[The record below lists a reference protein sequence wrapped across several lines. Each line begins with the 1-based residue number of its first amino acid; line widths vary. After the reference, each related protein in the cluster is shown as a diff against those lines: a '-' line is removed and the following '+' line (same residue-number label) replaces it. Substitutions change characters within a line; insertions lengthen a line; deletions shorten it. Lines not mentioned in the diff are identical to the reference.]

1 MQFEL
6 MDRPDYGMACV
17 RFDQAGESL
26 VVESGSMVARDTGVA
41 MKTQMSGGLLGA
53 AKRKLLGGESLFLNT
68 FTAGA
73 AGDRLYLA
81 PAPEGDLEVMEV
93 SPGADLILQSGAFV
107 AAEPGVTLD
116 TKWAGF
122 RGFFS
127 GEGLFFLRV
136 TGQGRVLV
144 NSYGG
149 IHPVELSG
157 ADPFIVDTSHIV
169 GFTTGVDFSIRKI
182 GGIKSLFLSGE
193 GLVCEF
199 RGAGTVWLQTRN
211 PGSLAAFLD
220 PFRRVV
226 RSGGGGDGD

>member
-6 MDRPDYGMACV
+6 LDKPDYGMACV

-26 VVESGSMVARDTGVA
+26 VVESGSMVARDEAVA
-41 MKTQMSGGLLGA
+41 MKTEMRGGLLSA
-53 AKRKLLGGESLFLNT
+53 AKRKLLGGESLFMNT

-81 PAPEGDLEVMEV
+81 PAPEGDLEVMEIR
-93 SPGADLILQSGAFV
+93 PGADLILQSGAFV
-107 AAEPGVTLD
+107 AAEQGVTLD

-122 RGFFS
+122 RGFLS
-127 GEGLFFLRV
+127 GEGLFFLRA
-136 TGQGRVLV
+136 TGSGRVLV

-149 IHPVELSG
+149 IHAVQVTSAPY
-157 ADPFIVDTSHIV
+157 IVDTSHIV
-169 GFTTGVDFSIRKI
+169 GFTDGLRFQIRKI

-199 RGAGTVWLQTRN
+199 TGTGTLWVQTRN
-211 PGSLAAFLD
+211 PGSLAAFLN
-220 PFRRVV
+220 PFRRVE
-226 RSGGGGDGD
+226 RSSGSE